1 MQEKRDGGEVEY
13 RKVGGKE
20 NPADLMIKYLTG
32 IMLDAHAGRLCL
44 RFRSGR
50 AEKASLVTKDA

>member
-20 NPADLMIKYLTG
+20 NPADLMTKYLTG
-32 IMLDAHAGRLCL
+32 VMLDAHTGRLGL

-50 AEKASLVTKDA
+50 AEKSSLVTEDS